1 MADGDEGPLRRTFAP
16 HPLRPAVL
24 GEVHA
29 RPFHPLA
36 TPQRVLHFGFLT
48 DAGQTGSA
56 RAALTDFCQAR
67 GIAPPR
73 EGSRHFRA
81 EFGGTCLRW
90 ETHTEFSSYTWE
102 LPAGGAAPFTPPP
115 DMASAAMAAL
125 PQPGPHLVSVDLH
138 LLAADTTIDL
148 EQFFDPA
155 SLTASIVEG
164 GAAIVA
170 TDFRPDP
177 SGFVRILVRDLG
189 LGPTRAGALV
199 QRLLEIETYR
209 LLALLGLP
217 EAQVAGQH
225 VAGIEKRL
233 AVVARRMTHDG
244 GLEEDR
250 RLLDELTGLSAEL
263 EAQSA
268 AWAYRAGASR
278 AYDGIVEQRLAGLDE
293 QTFEGWPTIASFLS
307 RRMGPAMQT
316 VRALEVREADLAQ
329 KLMRAGDLLRT
340 RVEVEIERQNRDL
353 LRSMNERTR
362 MQLRLQQTVEG
373 LSVAAISY
381 YIVGL
386 AGYVLKGLKDAQLL
400 PVDPSLATAAV
411 VPLAIIGVA
420 LVVRRI
426 RQAHHE
432 G

>member
-1 MADGDEGPLRRTFAP
+1 MADGDGKPSRRTLAP

-29 RPFHPLA
+29 RPFHPVA
-36 TPQRVLHFGFLT
+36 TPRRVLHFAFLT
-48 DAGQTGSA
+48 DPGQITAARSA
-56 RAALTDFCQAR
+56 LADFCEAR
-67 GIAPPR
+67 GIATPR
-73 EGSRHFRA
+73 QGTRHFRA
-81 EFGGTCLRW
+81 EFGGMCLRW
-90 ETHTEFSSYTWE
+90 ETHAEFSSYTWE
-102 LPAGGAAPFTPPP
+102 LPAVPVAPFTPPS
-115 DMASAAMAAL
+115 DMVASVMDAL

-138 LLAADTTIDL
+138 LLPADPALDL
-148 EQFFDPA
+148 EQLFDPT
-155 SLTASIVEG
+155 SLTVAAVEG

-177 SGFVRILVRDLG
+177 GGFVRLLVRDLG

-217 EAQVAGQH
+217 EAQIASQQVAS
-225 VAGIEKRL
+225 IETRL
-233 AVVARRMTHDG
+233 AVLARGMTHVG
-244 GLEEDR
+244 GLDEDR
-250 RLLDELTGLSAEL
+250 RLLDQLTGLSAEL

-268 AWAYRAGASR
+268 AWAFRAGASR
-278 AYDGIVEQRLAGLDE
+278 AYDRIVEQRLAGLDE
-293 QTFEGWPTIASFLS
+293 QAFGGWPTIAAFLS

-316 VRALEVREADLAQ
+316 VRALEAREADLAQ

-353 LRSMNERTR
+353 LRSMNDRTR

-381 YIVGL
+381 YVVGL
-386 AGYVLKGLKDAQLL
+386 AGYVLKGLEEGHIL
-400 PVDPSLATAAV
+400 PVAPSLATAV
-411 VPLAIIGVA
+411 IVPVAIIGVA

-426 RQAHHE
+426 RQSHHE
-432 G
+432 S